1 MNYALEPPQSVGSV
15 LVYRLVALGGVSP
28 RTTSLL
34 NCVGPDTRALIMRE
48 LALLDVAT
56 SRRVKGGQ
64 PKGEVYETHA

>member
-34 NCVGPDTRALIMRE
+34 NCVGPDTRALIMR
-48 LALLDVAT
+48 
-56 SRRVKGGQ
+56 
-64 PKGEVYETHA
+64 